1 MYQGKRRL
9 LLACTCLC
17 LAAASAQA
25 QWAVVDIPATVQL
38 VQEVLTARQQ
48 LLTLRSQ
55 LQQAQ
60 QVLESMS
67 GARGMQQ
74 LLSGVN
80 RNYLPATWNQLMALS
95 QNSGGAYGSL
105 SVNVQSI
112 IGSNAV
118 LSPQRLA
125 TLSPAD
131 QQQILAARQSSATR
145 LAISESALVNASNR
159 FGAIQSLINAM
170 SSATDQKGIL
180 DLQAR
185 INAELGMLQNEQA
198 KLQALSQGFQAQE
211 AVVRE
216 QQREQAIAGQ
226 GSFASRFQPVP

>member
-1 MYQGKRRL
+1 MYLGKRRL

-60 QVLESMS
+60 QVLQSMS

-80 RNYLPATWNQLMALS
+80 RNYLPTTWNQLMALS
-95 QNSGGAYGSL
+95 QNSGGPYGSL

-131 QQQILAARQSSATR
+131 QQQILAARRSSATR

-159 FGAIQSLINAM
+159 FAAIQSLINAM

-198 KLQALSQGFQAQE
+198 KLLALSQAFQAQE
-211 AVVRE
+211 AAAGE

-226 GSFASRFQPVP
+226 GNFASRFQPVP